1 MYCIDILSVFLITA
15 LSMQREIFLSIGLA
29 GICSFTL
36 PMVFGWDIE
45 GEELCISIPSS
56 SSSSSSSSAFFSPCS
71 PLGSWI
77 PGLWHPV
84 SVTSSKTP
92 PHCWTLEK

>member
-56 SSSSSSSSAFFSPCS
+56 SAFLSPCS

>member
-1 MYCIDILSVFLITA
+1 MYCIDILSVFLIIA

-45 GEELCISIPSS
+45 REELCISIPS
-56 SSSSSSSSAFFSPCS
+56 FLRFSH
-71 PLGSWI
+71 LVFH
-77 PGLWHPV
+77 LV
-84 SVTSSKTP
+84 SGYLIYGTSSP
-92 PHCWTLEK
+92 FLL

>member
-45 GEELCISIPSS
+45 GEELCISIPLVLRLVLGYLVYGT
-56 SSSSSSSSAFFSPCS
+56 PS
-71 PLGSWI
+71 PLLLRRPLLTVG
-77 PGLWHPV
+77 H
-84 SVTSSKTP
+84 
-92 PHCWTLEK
+92 